1 MNEIAIPFL
10 YPTVHFH
17 LPGHISAT
25 DALLSKLEAFSNQ
38 DFTLLR
44 HTTRVLISG
53 TWYHAY
59 DEIESRLGLE
69 NVISPAVRML
79 NTLITVCVSK
89 MPNLRAFIWDSQ
101 IAPTQKL
108 ISKVALSARMEYLQL
123 RVATDGS
130 PTPYFHPT
138 LKLGGFSKLRS
149 LNIIDV
155 KITSALQS
163 VGNALYSTE
172 QLSELAIW
180 ADEDV
185 ILSLDVIFSGWPG
198 PRTLN
203 LKSLDLRKFSNVGW
217 SAPSLWQHISAA
229 CLRDLTLEVGSLLQP
244 DDYNGF
250 WEGAVAA
257 GMRPT
262 TLRTNLISEG
272 LTNFICSCNGL
283 EVFLLTACLLPRPL
297 PPISIFLE
305 TIISEHFKSLRVL
318 AIHAQGPDESEY
330 LLDRKLLASLSSR
343 CTKLEELGFKIL
355 EQNQA
360 DVHLI
365 FQLPLLRA
373 LHIDFAG
380 DLSFDMQELSHLKLR
395 KLVAEC
401 LSNMAQHRLAYIA
414 FDEGPVYAIQIN
426 PIRWHVRSNMIWYI
440 RDTVI
445 FREKMFDWI
454 WSSPLRKAQSEK

>member
-1 MNEIAIPFL
+1 MMLRLQLHPRDLVQLVRVSRNVNEIAIPFL
-10 YPTVHFH
+10 YRTVHFH

-25 DALLSKLEAFSNQ
+25 DALLSKLEVFSDQ
-38 DFTLLR
+38 DFPLLR

-53 TWYHAY
+53 TWYQAY

-69 NVISPAVRML
+69 NVVSPAVRML
-79 NTLITVCVSK
+79 NTLITICVSK
-89 MPNLRAFIWDSQ
+89 MPKLRAFIWDSQ

-108 ISKVALSARMEYLQL
+108 ISMVALSDRMEYLQL

-138 LKLGGFSKLRS
+138 LKFGGYSKLRF

-163 VGNALYSTE
+163 VGNALFSTE

-185 ILSLDVIFSGWPG
+185 LLSLGVIFSGWPG
-198 PRTLN
+198 PKILN
-203 LKSLDLRKFSNVGW
+203 LKALDLRRFSNVGC
-217 SAPSLWQHISAA
+217 SAPSIWQHISAA
-229 CLRDLTLEVGSLLQP
+229 CLSELTLEIGSFLPP
-244 DDYNGF
+244 DDYIGF

-262 TLRTNLISEG
+262 SLRTNLISEG
-272 LTNFICSCNGL
+272 LTDFICSCNGL
-283 EVFLLTACLLPRPL
+283 EVFQLTTCLLPRHL

-305 TIISEHFKSLRVL
+305 TIISEHSKSLRVL

-330 LLDRKLLASLSSR
+330 LLDRKLLDSLSSR

-355 EQNQA
+355 EQSQIEFGW
-360 DVHLI
+360 VH
-365 FQLPLLRA
+365 P
-373 LHIDFAG
+373 
-380 DLSFDMQELSHLKLR
+380 
-395 KLVAEC
+395 
-401 LSNMAQHRLAYIA
+401 
-414 FDEGPVYAIQIN
+414 
-426 PIRWHVRSNMIWYI
+426 
-440 RDTVI
+440 
-445 FREKMFDWI
+445 
-454 WSSPLRKAQSEK
+454 